1 MCGISQQAMRANA
14 ACYTG
19 ATAEVDYPALS
30 PRQQQQRLEVL
41 GLGKGGSKAEL

>member
-19 ATAEVDYPALS
+19 ATVEADYPALS
-30 PRQQQQRLEVL
+30 ARQQQQRLEVL
-41 GLGKGGSKAEL
+41 GLGKDGSKAEL